1 METTYGIVSIVPVI
15 ILFVLALLTKRTFES
30 LFIATLVALMIG
42 YKGDWFYAFIEQIQV
57 VVSENVWVL
66 LVVGLLGSLICVLE
80 RSQAARN
87 FSKLLAK
94 FATTRKKSLLSE
106 WLLSAILFVDD
117 YLNVM
122 TTATTVKRLNDSH
135 KIHRTMTAY
144 VIGSTSA
151 PMVVLVPLTS
161 WTIYFASL
169 IEETGIVPEGSSS
182 LGTYAQSIP
191 FMFYPMICL
200 LVLLLV
206 IAGVIPLFGPIKK
219 YQKQADET
227 GDLFTAQRVY
237 EEEPEDLIPEQQALT
252 DPDVEE
258 VSTEKKKGTAGVLDF
273 VLPIIVLVVSTIL
286 LDVDVLSGLVV
297 TLIFTFL
304 LYLVRRLMT
313 MAEYVDTMW
322 DGFSSMMSILV
333 LLAIAFLF
341 KNACETLG
349 MSTYIIGT
357 VAPLMS
363 GKLLPLVIF
372 LVATLMTFA
381 LANAWGVAAI
391 MVPLVVPL
399 VQAMDANMAVALA
412 AIFSGTV
419 LGTQLCFY
427 SDNAILISR
436 ATNIQ
441 PLDHVKTQMPFA
453 LVSGVLAAVVYVIY
467 GLAFL

>member
-1 METTYGIVSIVPVI
+1 MEATYGIVSIVPVI
-15 ILFVLALLTKRTFES
+15 VLFALALITKRTFES
-30 LFIATLVALMIG
+30 LFLATLVALVIG
-42 YKGDWFYAFIEQIQV
+42 YKGDWFYALIEQLQV
-57 VVSENVWVL
+57 VAADNIWVL

-80 RSQAARN
+80 RSQAAMS
-87 FSKLLAK
+87 FSKLLSK
-94 FATTRKKSLLSE
+94 FAATRKRSLAAE
-106 WLLSAILFVDD
+106 WLLSVILFVDD
-117 YLNVM
+117 YLNIM

-135 KIHRTMTAY
+135 KLHRTMTAY

-169 IEETGIVPEGSSS
+169 IEETGIVPEGSSA
-182 LGTYAQSIP
+182 LGVYAQSIP
-191 FMFYPMICL
+191 YMFYPMLCL
-200 LVLLLV
+200 LVLILV

-227 GDLFTAQRVY
+227 GDLFTTRRVY
-237 EEEPEDLIPEQQALT
+237 EEEPEDLIPEQQVLT
-252 DPDVEE
+252 EPEADGAPA
-258 VSTEKKKGTAGVLDF
+258 KKKGKAGVIDF
-273 VLPIIVLVVSTIL
+273 VLPIVVLLIGTIYF
-286 LDVDVLSGLVV
+286 DVDVLSGLVV
-297 TLIFTFL
+297 TLIFTCVM
-304 LYLVRRLMT
+304 YLARRLMNL
-313 MAEYVDTMW
+313 AEYVDTMW

-333 LLAIAFLF
+333 LLVIAFLF

-357 VAPLMS
+357 VAPFMS
-363 GKLLPLVIF
+363 GKFLPLVIF

-381 LANAWGVAAI
+381 LANAWGVAVI
-391 MVPLVVPL
+391 MVPLVVSL
-399 VQAMDANMAVALA
+399 VQAMDANMAVAMA

-453 LVSGVLAAVVYVIY
+453 LTAGVLTMAAYVIY
-467 GLAFL
+467 GVAFL